1 MMDLQRQQRASL
13 LLQTSTS
20 TVLATAALPSSLH
33 LPSSHLS
40 GNSFPTAATKPPL
53 LGLARSSSTTTV
65 NPASSASPAVRRHG
79 ACSKQLAP
87 RRKLRG
93 IRATKSG
100 SADAPDS
107 SASTSSS
114 ERGKLLLIATDLY
127 SYQTDPRHMKDSWRK
142 VLNSNAENSVEHS
155 SHQNRDGVVLTR
167 FWFLLWWQVHR
178 RNNRTWNYW
187 SAWRRRTLQL
197 LLLVSK
203 HRTQSLC
210 PFSPFSLSDSQPVQ
224 NTTIAPL
231 FFALSPSKDPSRVPN
246 RLCSGSVFV
255 SNPYKG
261 SDAIEMD
268 IDHAIPAI
276 FSPLI
281 VVLWRSSLF
290 LQTDFIDMWSS
301 MWVFFVQVRKWRLLE
316 SSCQARLSQRHKKWL
331 SHWAVWRSWRFLW
344 KNWQSLKNGT
354 SGAKIT

>member
-1 MMDLQRQQRASL
+1 MMDLQLQQRASL
-13 LLQTSTS
+13 LLQSSSS

-127 SYQTDPRHMKDSWRK
+127 FYQTDPRHMKDSWRK

-167 FWFLLWWQVHR
+167 F
-178 RNNRTWNYW
+178 
-187 SAWRRRTLQL
+187 
-197 LLLVSK
+197 
-203 HRTQSLC
+203 
-210 PFSPFSLSDSQPVQ
+210 
-224 NTTIAPL
+224 
-231 FFALSPSKDPSRVPN
+231 
-246 RLCSGSVFV
+246 
-255 SNPYKG
+255 
-261 SDAIEMD
+261 
-268 IDHAIPAI
+268 
-276 FSPLI
+276 
-281 VVLWRSSLF
+281 
-290 LQTDFIDMWSS
+290 
-301 MWVFFVQVRKWRLLE
+301 
-316 SSCQARLSQRHKKWL
+316 
-331 SHWAVWRSWRFLW
+331 
-344 KNWQSLKNGT
+344 
-354 SGAKIT
+354 

>member
-1 MMDLQRQQRASL
+1 MMDLQRASL
-13 LLQTSTS
+13 LLQSSSS

-53 LGLARSSSTTTV
+53 LGLARSSSNTTV

-79 ACSKQLAP
+79 ACSKQLAS

-114 ERGKLLLIATDLY
+114 ERGKLLLIATELY
-127 SYQTDPRHMKDSWRK
+127 FYQIDPRHMKDSWRK
-142 VLNSNAENSVEHS
+142 VLNSNAENSVGHS

-167 FWFLLWWQVHR
+167 FWFLLWRQVHR
-178 RNNRTWNYW
+178 RNNRTWNCW
-187 SAWRRRTLQL
+187 SAWRRRILQL

-203 HRTQSLC
+203 HHTQSLC

-224 NTTIAPL
+224 NTSIAPL
-231 FFALSPSKDPSRVPN
+231 FLLWLHQRIHQGSQTGYALAVFLSEILTKDLMPLRWTLIMSY
-246 RLCSGSVFV
+246 LLSLLHWLLFCG
-255 SNPYKG
+255 
-261 SDAIEMD
+261 
-268 IDHAIPAI
+268 DH
-276 FSPLI
+276 
-281 VVLWRSSLF
+281 LF
-290 LQTDFIDMWSS
+290 LC
-301 MWVFFVQVRKWRLLE
+301 K
-316 SSCQARLSQRHKKWL
+316 
-331 SHWAVWRSWRFLW
+331 
-344 KNWQSLKNGT
+344 
-354 SGAKIT
+354 

>member
-1 MMDLQRQQRASL
+1 MNHEEHQEEESGEPREEKSVSGFSCGDPCAWKDCAVTGQDNLCGSLESLLSLVPPFCLQMPVQYQSQVALPPSSSSSLSLSPSIGHISKSFSIACPTLDSLFYTSPPQVLQPLFIFFLSRLHLFSLFLCLSVSLSLLALCASTMMDLQLQQRASL
-13 LLQTSTS
+13 LLQSSSS

-127 SYQTDPRHMKDSWRK
+127 FYQTDPRHMKDSWRK

-167 FWFLLWWQVHR
+167 F
-178 RNNRTWNYW
+178 
-187 SAWRRRTLQL
+187 
-197 LLLVSK
+197 
-203 HRTQSLC
+203 
-210 PFSPFSLSDSQPVQ
+210 
-224 NTTIAPL
+224 
-231 FFALSPSKDPSRVPN
+231 
-246 RLCSGSVFV
+246 
-255 SNPYKG
+255 
-261 SDAIEMD
+261 
-268 IDHAIPAI
+268 
-276 FSPLI
+276 
-281 VVLWRSSLF
+281 
-290 LQTDFIDMWSS
+290 
-301 MWVFFVQVRKWRLLE
+301 
-316 SSCQARLSQRHKKWL
+316 
-331 SHWAVWRSWRFLW
+331 
-344 KNWQSLKNGT
+344 
-354 SGAKIT
+354 